1 MKWDYGMT
9 NRHISRSDHASHID
23 TPLSFAL
30 METKPLVFYQLTGLC
45 VGEFE
50 EVVNELIPLAEAQ
63 RFADRDRPNRI
74 RAIGGG
80 AKSEL
85 SLNDQILLTV
95 MWLNNYPTHETLGF
109 LFGVSDSTVS
119 RVVKRVRPLLHRL
132 GRDDLIKPEPSRK
145 GRPKLAELTAKVP
158 DLAELIPIP

>member
-1 MKWDYGMT
+1 MSAQHC
-9 NRHISRSDHASHID
+9 NHSEHINS
-23 TPLSFAL
+23 PLSFAR
-30 METKPLVFYQLTGLC
+30 MESKPLVFYQLTELS
-45 VGEFE
+45 VDEFVE
-50 EVVNELIPLAEAQ
+50 IVNDLIPLAEAQ
-63 RFADRDRPNRI
+63 RIADRDRPDRV

-85 SLNDQILLTV
+85 SLEDQTLLAV

-119 RVVKRVRPLLHRL
+119 RVVKRVRPLLEKL

-145 GRPKLAELTAKVP
+145 GRPKLAELTAKIPV
-158 DLAELIPIP
+158 LADFIPEMGTH